1 MMNGQAITD
10 NEIYLLIKYIKTV
23 FWRVAKYLSY
33 IEEARCVRVNRKLV
47 VQTFALRVSD
57 AYLDRYSIN
66 SNSFPILQTGRR
78 NTNSDIYILA
88 KQPTLSCCNIVHCM
102 VLLNFINCLY
112 KYAIPS
118 CSKKVIPLFKF

>member
-23 FWRVAKYLSY
+23 FWRVAKYMSY
-33 IEEARCVRVNRKLV
+33 IEEARCVRVNRKLI

-66 SNSFPILQTGRR
+66 SFSFPILQKGRR

-88 KQPTLSCCNIVHCM
+88 KQPTLSCCKTVHSTL
-102 VLLNFINCLY
+102 LLNLVNCLY
-112 KYAIPS
+112 KYAFPS
-118 CSKKVIPLFKF
+118 CPKK